1 MTTPVLIAGGA
12 ILLIL
17 AAAILFVRTRGLR
30 AVPPQIRA
38 GQRLPEFEAEDDKGN
53 PVSSSDLN
61 GTPAVILFVR
71 GNWCPFCNAQVENLT
86 DSYRD
91 IADLGARL
99 ILLTPK
105 PLSTTRRVAEFFRV
119 DFEYWLDDK
128 LDVARRFGLLLGKG
142 VPRDYRD
149 EYGEDTVW
157 PAAIVTDADGVIR
170 FTALSK
176 HISDRPDPGTL
187 LRELRKI
194 VRS

>member
-1 MTTPVLIAGGA
+1 MTTPALIAGGA
-12 ILLIL
+12 ILLIAI
-17 AAAILFVRTRGLR
+17 AAVVFVRIRGLR
-30 AVPPQIRA
+30 PVPPQMRA
-38 GQRLPEFEAEDDKGN
+38 GQKLPEFDAEDEKGN
-53 PVSSSDLN
+53 PVSSSDLR
-61 GTPAVILFVR
+61 GSPAVILFVR
-71 GNWCPFCNAQVENLT
+71 GNWCPFCNSQVENLT
-86 DSYRD
+86 DGYRD
-91 IADLGARL
+91 ISALGARL

-119 DFEYWLDDK
+119 DFEYWLDVE
-128 LDVARRFGLLLGKG
+128 LDVARRFGLLLVKG

-157 PAAIVTDADGVIR
+157 PAAIVADADGVIR
-170 FTALSK
+170 FAALSK

>member
-1 MTTPVLIAGGA
+1 MTKPVLIAVVA
-12 ILLIL
+12 ILLIAV
-17 AAAILFVRTRGLR
+17 AAVLIVRLRGLR
-30 AVPPQIRA
+30 PVPPQMRA
-38 GQRLPEFEAEDDKGN
+38 GQKLPEFDAEDEKGD
-53 PVSSSDLN
+53 PVSSADLR
-61 GTPAVILFVR
+61 GGPAVILFVR

-119 DFEYWLDDK
+119 EFEYWLDDG
-128 LDVARRFGLLLGKG
+128 LHVARRFGLLLGKG

-149 EYGEDTVW
+149 EYGDDTVW
-157 PAAIVTDADGVIR
+157 PAAIVTDADGVIQ
-170 FTALSK
+170 FAALSK

-187 LRELRKI
+187 LRALRKI